1 MDIFDANCRDKFH
14 WTLKISFIAQRT
26 RIFLLIKIKQLIM
39 GGRRG
44 GKDCALAEAAT
55 LLTEI

>member
-26 RIFLLIKIKQLIM
+26 RTFLLIKIKKLIM
-39 GGRRG
+39 GGSRG
-44 GKDCALAEAAT
+44 EGLCT
-55 LLTEI
+55 C

>member
-44 GKDCALAEAAT
+44 GKERQ
-55 LLTEI
+55 EIREGDHSPH